1 MPYAQEAIAFYRD
14 AGPSERSPTR
24 EAISRLDLALAYVEL
39 GQSDDAAEQIE
50 RALSSERITG
60 SILSR
65 LGDLLV
71 RMRHKYPQLRTT
83 KELADQYRTMAAR
96 LDHREL
102 PRP

>member
-83 KELADQYRTMAAR
+83 
-96 LDHREL
+96 
-102 PRP
+102 